1 MCFDM
6 PFQHSG
12 VQVDKNYVNGIMAA
26 KKYITRCKVAKIDF
40 LPEVNLA
47 VKAKKVNF
55 KIDMMWKN
63 YKRHVIS

>member
-12 VQVDKNYVNGIMAA
+12 VQVDKNYVNAIMAA

-47 VKAKKVNF
+47 VKAKKG
-55 KIDMMWKN
+55 
-63 YKRHVIS
+63 